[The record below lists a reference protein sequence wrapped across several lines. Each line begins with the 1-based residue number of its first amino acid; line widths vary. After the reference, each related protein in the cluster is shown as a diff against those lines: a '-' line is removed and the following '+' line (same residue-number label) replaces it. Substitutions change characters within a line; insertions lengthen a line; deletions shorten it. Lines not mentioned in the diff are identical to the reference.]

1 MKLTS
6 IDVQQQ
12 RFRKGLRGYA
22 PTEVDEFLNLVAEE
36 LAETT
41 RALNQSRDEAKMLE
55 RELEEH
61 RERDTTMRE
70 ALLTAQKAMDEV
82 RQHAQKDA
90 QLIVSEAELKAEQ
103 IIHSAHLRVENIR
116 DIQDLKLQRARAI
129 EKCVGFSDACETS
142 RSA

>member
-6 IDVQQQ
+6 IDVQRQ

-82 RQHAQKDA
+82 RQHAQKM
-90 QLIVSEAELKAEQ
+90 
-103 IIHSAHLRVENIR
+103 
-116 DIQDLKLQRARAI
+116 
-129 EKCVGFSDACETS
+129 
-142 RSA
+142 RSSS

>member
-12 RFRKGLRGYA
+12 RFRKGLRGYDA
-22 PTEVDEFLNLVAEE
+22 TEVDEFLNLVAEE

-41 RALNQSRDEAKMLE
+41 RALNQSRDEAKLLE

-103 IIHSAHLRVENIR
+103 IIHSAHLRVETSCEIFRTSNYSGLGQLR
-116 DIQDLKLQRARAI
+116 
-129 EKCVGFSDACETS
+129 KCAAF
-142 RSA
+142 